1 MYKHKIDDVLINL
14 ILDFGMEPLNDLV
27 NKTKFPWLMSNV
39 IDKETNRPLA
49 EGKVSHI
56 IEWEG
61 CKIGLVSCM

>member
-1 MYKHKIDDVLINL
+1 
-14 ILDFGMEPLNDLV
+14 MEPLNKLV
-27 NKTKFPWLMSNV
+27 NETKFPWLMSNV

-61 CKIGLVSCM
+61 CKIGLVSFMKCFLHYKIVYIF